1 MIVRLDLLYIVIG
14 SFVQMVR
21 IVPCHGKDSRVRVPY
36 GPQTEEQVVRKEIL
50 RLVLNFSVSYIRQL
64 CVFVNLFSSVLLSSS
79 KIW

>member
-36 GPQTEEQVVRKEIL
+36 GPQNRRTGSQERDTSISFKFFSIL
-50 RLVLNFSVSYIRQL
+50 YQTIMCFCKS
-64 CVFVNLFSSVLLSSS
+64 LFISSL
-79 KIW
+79 KFF

>member
-36 GPQTEEQVVRKEIL
+36 GPQNRRTGSQERDTSISFKFFNLISD
-50 RLVLNFSVSYIRQL
+50 NY
-64 CVFVNLFSSVLLSSS
+64 VFL
-79 KIW
+79 

>member
-50 RLVLNFSVSYIRQL
+50 RLALNFSILYQTIMCFCKS
-64 CVFVNLFSSVLLSSS
+64 LFH
-79 KIW
+79 